1 MEIPGWLM
9 RIIALYLKQRT
20 LVVRYKGGESEPADL
35 PGGVGAV
42 TLLELWL
49 LLVMMNRMA
58 MGGEDDLNIGN
69 TNKKESIK
77 KCKKKWIDDLTIAN
91 VIDLKD
97 CKKVTE
103 DNLIRPLNFH
113 GRTEHVLY
121 PESNPAQK
129 ELAEIFALAQE
140 KQMVVNRK
148 KTKAMIFNPSR
159 NIDFEPFLY
168 DPNGETIDYVQQTK
182 LLGVITLDDQ
192 LYICLS
198 SGTVFVHHF
207 SIVCSLH
214 TLTLGRSRIGEAY
227 F

>member
-1 MEIPGWLM
+1 M
-9 RIIALYLKQRT
+9 ALLSDDEQD
-20 LVVRYKGGESEPADL
+20 G
-35 PGGVGAV
+35 
-42 TLLELWL
+42 
-49 LLVMMNRMA
+49 
-58 MGGEDDLNIGN
+58 MGGEDDLDISNS
-69 TNKKESIK
+69 NKKESIK

-159 NIDFEPFLY
+159 NIDFQPFLY

-182 LLGVITLDDQ
+182 LLGVIILEDLRTELNTKNIETKAYRRIWYLKRLIIHGCPIED
-192 LYICLS
+192 LV
-198 SGTVFVHHF
+198 TVYVRQVR
-207 SIVCSLH
+207 SVC
-214 TLTLGRSRIGEAY
+214 EYAVQY
-227 F
+227 